1 MMESSSYLD
10 YPHIYKKGKILKF
23 KNLDTPKTVR
33 NYLFSSGNTSLQKLA
48 NHANNIN
55 QIVARC
61 WLKLAKLNS
70 YLGLEQDVSNKLS
83 KKPSPWNKFL
93 TDIKSTL
100 KEGGNSKDNERLSK
114 ILIELENLN
123 KKINEIEE
131 KLKPTSEGEEKV
143 LAGLDKIQTY
153 LKGMLGA

>member
-23 KNLDTPKTVR
+23 KNLDNPKTVR

-55 QIVARC
+55 QIIARC
-61 WLKLAKLNS
+61 WLKLAKINS
-70 YLGLEQDVSNKLS
+70 YFGLEKDESNKLS
-83 KKPSPWNKFL
+83 KKQSPWNKFL
-93 TDIKSTL
+93 TDVKSVL
-100 KEGGNSKDNERLSK
+100 KEGGSGKDETSK
-114 ILIELENLN
+114 ILKEIENLN
-123 KKINEIEE
+123 KRLSEIEE

-143 LAGLDKIQTY
+143 LKGLETIQTY
-153 LKGMLGA
+153 LKNMLGV